1 MTDKYIINWELSLA
15 CNLDCSFCSQKER
28 RNLNNKIPSLENI
41 YQIID
46 NLPNNTHISF
56 LGGETLMLPN
66 IIDIFKKLEERGIS
80 YEITTNGILLDK
92 FFGVVMN
99 NPTLNSLPKI
109 REGGYNKIEQL
120 KHLTQINISIDGYG
134 DFHDIS
140 RGKKGLFNKLKKVIP
155 ELINIKNITISTVIS
170 PNLTNENI
178 VKLHLWLNS
187 IGIKEHKLI
196 YMMNF
201 SKIDVENSKNKIK
214 ELKIGL
220 PGSEKL
226 DNNVLKNNFL
236 EKLSLL
242 KNLGNNNPSLYSFP
256 KIREGGYKKIQITI
270 EPIALFKK
278 GKISCK
284 QLDKQLRIDENGKL
298 SICEFITNNFDDI
311 SKIKLNDAIK
321 NNDFIEFKKAIKSNF
336 PLDICKTCC
345 KLYNENSSN

>member
-28 RNLNNKIPSLENI
+28 RYINNKIPDQENI
-41 YQIID
+41 FKIIN
-46 NLPNNTHISF
+46 NLPANTHLSF

-66 IIDIFKKLEERGIS
+66 IISIFNKLEEKEIT

-92 FFGVVMN
+92 FLDNF
-99 NPTLNSLPKI
+99 
-109 REGGYNKIEQL
+109 EYL
-120 KHLTQINISIDGYG
+120 KNLTQINISIDGYG

-155 ELINIKNITISTVIS
+155 ELINIKNITVSTVIS
-170 PNLTNENI
+170 PNLKTENI

-201 SKIDVENSKNKIK
+201 SKTDVENSKILISDIKISM
-214 ELKIGL
+214 
-220 PGSEKL
+220 PGSEKI
-226 DNNVLKNNFL
+226 DNEMLKKDFL
-236 EKLSLL
+236 EKVLIL
-242 KNLGNNNPSLYSFP
+242 KKLNTKT
-256 KIREGGYKKIQITI
+256 KIII

-278 GKISCK
+278 WKISCK

-311 SKIKLNDAIK
+311 SKINLKDAIK
-321 NNDFIEFKKAIKSNF
+321 NNDFVELKKSIKSKF

-345 KLYNENSSN
+345 KLHNE